1 MTGVANPNERL
12 RAVRAQLDH
21 PIVDADAHQLEVL
34 AVVMDFVRDVGG
46 PKMPDRLINYF
57 MHARRAFRQTVDERE
72 AQRTSVPV
80 WWPVPT
86 ENTHDRAA
94 TALPGYLYERMDDI
108 GLDFSIVY
116 PGQGLLVITC
126 PVWPTKSCA
135 VRVPAPST
143 STTQSSSAP
152 TATV

>member
-57 MHARRAFRQTVDERE
+57 MHARRAFRQTLDERE

-86 ENTHDRAA
+86 EN
-94 TALPGYLYERMDDI
+94 
-108 GLDFSIVY
+108 
-116 PGQGLLVITC
+116 
-126 PVWPTKSCA
+126 
-135 VRVPAPST
+135 
-143 STTQSSSAP
+143 
-152 TATV
+152 